1 MKTMEELLIQFGLPL
16 VFLNIGVEQLG
27 VPVPAY
33 PILIVTGALSVD
45 GWYSA
50 WALLGTAVAACLIAD
65 VVWYV
70 AGRRFGGR
78 VLRTVCRISLSPDS
92 CVRQTE
98 SLFARWGVWSLL
110 VAKLVPG
117 FGTIATVL
125 SGNLRVPILTFL
137 FFDALGAALY
147 AGIGIGLGVLF
158 HQAVDGLL
166 VGLQDLGRVGLLM
179 LAVALVLFIAAKLW
193 QRQRLIHEFR
203 GARISVLELSNL
215 VASGRAH
222 AIIDVRTDS
231 VRAREGAIPGAL
243 AWPNFSEDI
252 EIARVLPQVSQEAE
266 VVVYC
271 ACPNEA
277 SAALVARRLRAAGF
291 RNVRPLHGGIHA
303 WIEAGFPVEPGPAT

>member
-1 MKTMEELLIQFGLPL
+1 MKSMEQLLAEHGLAL
-16 VFLNIGVEQLG
+16 VFLNIGAEQAG

-33 PILIVTGALSVD
+33 PMLIVTGALSVD

-50 WALLGTAVAACLIAD
+50 WTLLGVAVAACLVAD
-65 VVWYV
+65 LVWYY

-78 VLRTVCRISLSPDS
+78 VLRTVCRISLSPDT

-125 SGNLRVPILTFL
+125 SGNQRVPILTFL

-147 AGIGIGLGVLF
+147 AGIGIGLGVVF
-158 HQAVDGLL
+158 HTAVDGLL
-166 VGLQDLGRVGLLM
+166 DVLAGLGRVALPLL
-179 LAVALVLFIAAKLW
+179 AIALVLFIAAKAW
-193 QRQRLIHEFR
+193 HRHRLIREFR
-203 GARISVLELSNL
+203 GARITVPELSDL
-215 VASGRAH
+215 IGSGRAH
-222 AIIDVRTDS
+222 AIVDVRNES
-231 VRAREGAIPGAL
+231 SRARDGAIPGAL
-243 AWPNFSEDI
+243 AWPTEDGDD
-252 EIARVLPQVSQEAE
+252 ARVLAQVSQDAE

-277 SAALVARRLRAAGF
+277 SAALVARRLRRAGF
-291 RNVRPLHGGIHA
+291 PHVRPLYGGIHA
-303 WIEAGFPVEPGPAT
+303 WIEAGLPVEQASTS